1 MLRRLRSFTC
11 FLPFSHAPSG
21 LSIFKPYA
29 FFDERWRIFESC
41 AVPRDYAN
49 FAMAQELAKLLAE
62 EPDIRLENGMHWRE
76 RPIEK
81 DAPSRSFA
89 LELCL
94 PSPKMAG
101 FRARGLCAADIAL
114 RCSLDAGVVRERMAV
129 ADLPPDEVERV
140 AEDVRKYRERGATGE
155 SGPSLAPQP

>member
-1 MLRRLRSFTC
+1 MLRRLLSFTC

-62 EPDIRLENGMHWRE
+62 EPDIRLENGMH
-76 RPIEK
+76 
-81 DAPSRSFA
+81 
-89 LELCL
+89 
-94 PSPKMAG
+94 
-101 FRARGLCAADIAL
+101 
-114 RCSLDAGVVRERMAV
+114 
-129 ADLPPDEVERV
+129 
-140 AEDVRKYRERGATGE
+140 
-155 SGPSLAPQP
+155 